1 LPSGSL
7 FSGSLR
13 PALAGY
19 CCSIAALLVFF
30 ACSSPRNAIADSETR
45 TISFHHIHT
54 HEDLTVT
61 YKVNGRYNEEALA
74 KINHF
79 MRDWRE
85 SEPIKMDPHLIDLL
99 WEVHREVGAKESI
112 WIVCGYRSPTTNSA
126 LRRRS
131 SGVAQHSQHTLGK
144 AIDFYIPGVPLDQ
157 LRAAGLRAQRGGV
170 GFYPTSGAPF
180 VHMDTG
186 SVRHWPRM
194 PEEQLATVM
203 AKGPLRYGS
212 STQVAQAEAPQRGSN
227 PIALLAKLFGGGK
240 DEEEDAATAAAPAP
254 APKVAAARMATR
266 PAAKPAKPETNK
278 PETYQVADAGSTLV
292 VKPADKPAQIFEL
305 SSATSQPAPAPG
317 GFGLASTTSKPAI
330 VRPASAASLVAQA
343 NIPANDV
350 VSANDIIN
358 QRGYWQGLPSAADA
372 DAPQANAAARP
383 APAPSP
389 APRRATALA
398 SEASGQRGN
407 SIVRAPDTR
416 PEPGSSAR
424 AAVASAEPATTSSV
438 RPSWPLA
445 DPTDN
450 EPLPNA
456 LAYAAQPTPIA
467 AARALPMGS
476 GTTPRAATPP
486 ETTVVVKRSDE
497 RPAATPAAPAPAA
510 AAPKPPNVVRVG
522 DRFND
527 PWLRAMIVSPSAQ
540 SYMKTTLLGLP
551 DFRNLGPFMQKPAT
565 TVLMTFSENPHLG
578 MTTDKFAG
586 SAVVFTPTVTFNAPR
601 TAALK

>member
-1 LPSGSL
+1 
-7 FSGSLR
+7 
-13 PALAGY
+13 
-19 CCSIAALLVFF
+19 
-30 ACSSPRNAIADSETR
+30 
-45 TISFHHIHT
+45 
-54 HEDLTVT
+54 
-61 YKVNGRYNEEALA
+61 
-74 KINHF
+74 
-79 MRDWRE
+79 M
-85 SEPIKMDPHLIDLL
+85 
-99 WEVHREVGAKESI
+99 
-112 WIVCGYRSPTTNSA
+112 

-131 SGVAQHSQHTLGK
+131 SGVAQHSQHMLGK

-212 STQVAQAEAPQRGSN
+212 NTQVAQAEAQPRSRS

-240 DEEEDAATAAAPAP
+240 DEEEDAETAAAPAPAP
-254 APKVAAARMATR
+254 APKVAAARMTTQPAAPSDKAAPR
-266 PAAKPAKPETNK
+266 PAAKPAKPET
-278 PETYQVADAGSTLV
+278 YQVAAAGTTPIA
-292 VKPADKPAQIFEL
+292 KFADKPVETFDLA
-305 SSATSQPAPAPG
+305 SATSQPAPAPG

-330 VRPASAASLVAQA
+330 PRPASAASLVAQA
-343 NIPANDV
+343 NIPASDA
-350 VSANDIIN
+350 VSANEIIN
-358 QRGYWQGLPSAADA
+358 QRGYWQGPPSAEA
-372 DAPQANAAARP
+372 DAPQASAAARP
-383 APAPSP
+383 APAPRRP
-389 APRRATALA
+389 ATPA

-424 AAVASAEPATTSSV
+424 TAVASAEPATTASV
-438 RPSWPLA
+438 RPGTASPSWPLA

-450 EPLPNA
+450 APLPNA

-467 AARALPMGS
+467 AAR
-476 GTTPRAATPP
+476 TTPMALGAMGPAATQRSAPA
-486 ETTVVVKRSDE
+486 ETTIVAKRSDE
-497 RPAATPAAPAPAA
+497 RPSATPAA
-510 AAPKPPNVVRVG
+510 AAPPAALSRTPNLVKVG

-540 SYMKTTLLGLP
+540 SYMKTTLLGSP
-551 DFRNLGPFMQKPAT
+551 DFRNLGPFMQKPAA
-565 TVLMTFSENPHLG
+565 TVMMTFSDNPHLG
-578 MTTDKFAG
+578 MTTDKFVG
-586 SAVVFTPTVTFNAPR
+586 SAVVFTPTVTFNGPR